1 MAYGRWVLP
10 CLDCCWRPV
19 EGDEG
24 VGAIVVV
31 VYSAGFVVDKIVLL
45 GRCRVWVAGSPV
57 RTALLQLAV
66 KTMGLWPLK
75 LRWR

>member
-1 MAYGRWVLP
+1 V
-10 CLDCCWRPV
+10 
-19 EGDEG
+19 G
-24 VGAIVVV
+24 VVVVV
-31 VYSAGFVVDKIVLL
+31 VYSAGFIVDKRVLL
-45 GRCRVWVAGSPV
+45 GRCRVWVAGSPI